1 MKATLKVVWTDF
13 SLVVELVVQMAL
25 KMVDN

>member
-13 SLVVELVVQMAL
+13 SLVVELVDQMAL